1 MLQKLARSEVISSS
15 WSFLPAIRPT
25 IQMQMLPTPPKKAW
39 MCWSTGKDS
48 AFALFELR
56 KQPVAITG
64 LLTTVNET
72 HHRVAMHAVRED
84 LLQQQAEALDLP
96 LCRVAIPYGCPNQL
110 YESRMA
116 QAVAIAIN
124 EGVTCMAFGDLFLE
138 DVRQYRERMLEPTP
152 IRPLFPLWGR
162 STAALAE
169 EMINSGQK
177 AVITCVDP
185 KKLPSTFAGRK
196 FDRSFLS
203 DLPANIDPCG
213 ENGEFHSFVYDS
225 PLFKNPIS
233 IQPGG
238 IVERDGFVF
247 ADVLPG

>member
-96 LCRVAIPYGCPNQL
+96 LCRV
-110 YESRMA
+110 
-116 QAVAIAIN
+116 
-124 EGVTCMAFGDLFLE
+124 
-138 DVRQYRERMLEPTP
+138 
-152 IRPLFPLWGR
+152 
-162 STAALAE
+162 
-169 EMINSGQK
+169 
-177 AVITCVDP
+177 
-185 KKLPSTFAGRK
+185 
-196 FDRSFLS
+196 
-203 DLPANIDPCG
+203 
-213 ENGEFHSFVYDS
+213 
-225 PLFKNPIS
+225 
-233 IQPGG
+233 
-238 IVERDGFVF
+238 
-247 ADVLPG
+247 